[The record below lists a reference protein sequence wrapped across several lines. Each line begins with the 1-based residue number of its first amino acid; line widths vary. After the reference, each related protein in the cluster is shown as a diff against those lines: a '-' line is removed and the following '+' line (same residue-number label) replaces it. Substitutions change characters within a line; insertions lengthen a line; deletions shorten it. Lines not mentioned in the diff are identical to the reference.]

1 MTLHPEFTAD
11 GRFVYVSDWKGNMI
25 RVYDAEKLNKVAE
38 IQDLVTP
45 TGIFNTERRHEKL
58 GH

>member
-11 GRFVYVSDWKGNMI
+11 GKFVYISDWKGNMI
-25 RVYDAEKLNKVAE
+25 RVYDAVELTKVAE
-38 IQDLVTP
+38 IADLVTP
-45 TGIFNTERRHEKL
+45 TGIFNTERRHEML